1 MRASAILLGLILAA
15 GLTGCGDRASVTRHE
30 PGVYKGDR
38 DDQATMV
45 RTAEQEQVLA
55 ERFDGQRDR

>member
-1 MRASAILLGLILAA
+1 MRASALVLVLILAA

-30 PGVYKGDR
+30 PGVYKGER

-45 RTAEQEQVLA
+45 RTPEQEQVLA
-55 ERFDGQRDR
+55 ERFDGQKDR

>member
-15 GLTGCGDRASVTRHE
+15 GLTGCGEASVTRFE
-30 PGVYKGDR
+30 PGVYKGER

-45 RTAEQEQVLA
+45 RSAEQQEVLA
-55 ERFDGQRDR
+55 ERFDGQTDR